1 MRTTRSV
8 ALLLAVCGLCACS
21 SGVASNNDV
30 PESQAQAFHA
40 GLAFFPTGKSMY
52 WLGPTSNGFI
62 LRYALHPAD
71 DASGA
76 TLGYARGHLYI
87 MVTTFLGAQTPPAD
101 RVYPSDGI
109 LLGAALTS
117 TGQRVGFKIF
127 KSDRPPSRQDIAKLI
142 ASLRPVTNADIDRL
156 PDDWIKIR

>member
-1 MRTTRSV
+1 MRATRSL
-8 ALLLAVCGLCACS
+8 ALLLAVSALCACS
-21 SGVASNNDV
+21 SGIASNNDV

-40 GLAFFPTGKSMY
+40 GLTFFPTGKKMY
-52 WLGPTSNGFI
+52 WLGPAASGFI

-76 TLGYARGHLYI
+76 TLGYACGHLYI
-87 MVTTFLGAQTPPAD
+87 MATTFLGAKTPPAD

-109 LLGAALTS
+109 LVGTALTS
-117 TGQRVGFKIF
+117 TGQRVGFKIL
-127 KSDRPPSRQDIAKLI
+127 KNARPPSPQVIAKLI
-142 ASLRPVTNADIDRL
+142 ASIRPVTNADIDRL